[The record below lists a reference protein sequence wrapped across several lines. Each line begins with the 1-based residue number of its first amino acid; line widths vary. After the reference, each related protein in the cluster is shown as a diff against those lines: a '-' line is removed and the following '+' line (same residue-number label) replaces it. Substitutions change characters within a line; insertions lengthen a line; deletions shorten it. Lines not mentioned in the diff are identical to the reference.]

1 MTPGHPF
8 EGEDE
13 QRVERDVDKRA
24 QQHRAHCKP
33 RIALRQNKRVES
45 LRQHDENRAAGIDF
59 KIGNGELH
67 RTFRAS
73 KQQYDLP
80 RKAERRCADHN
91 AKQDQQAERSV
102 KDPVR
107 LIRLSLAELD
117 ARPRRAAKP
126 DQIRKCLH
134 DQRDGKY
141 DPKRGQRVHAG
152 AFDPRDVHSVDD
164 II

>member
-1 MTPGHPF
+1 MNGFRTIMGKEF
-8 EGEDE
+8 A
-13 QRVERDVDKRA
+13 RVFKDK
-24 QQHRAHCKP
+24 KLIFSMFILP
-33 RIALRQNKRVES
+33 VIIM
-45 LRQHDENRAAGIDF
+45 AGIF
-59 KIGNGELH
+59 LLMFGLISNM
-67 RTFRAS
+67 
-73 KQQYDLP
+73 
-80 RKAERRCADHN
+80 KADIDKHISE
-91 AKQDQQAERSV
+91 
-102 KDPVR
+102 VR